1 VLRLST
7 AERLA
12 GEDMR
17 LPRLSV
23 WNDAT
28 LFVSYTEPLYVNAKD
43 GKHSDELTEAEEMRS
58 RYYLPVLVTENKG
71 RLVRP
76 SFNLHI
82 AYFACVWGLIRW
94 RRDIIQST
102 RLASPHEGRR
112 FDTDIDTADCL
123 WLVITYPSELIQL

>member
-1 VLRLST
+1 
-7 AERLA
+7 
-12 GEDMR
+12 MR

-94 RRDIIQST
+94 RFSYSRIVLPALGRDIIQST